1 MTGLIIIG
9 AIRVIVAYFSVW
21 GFAAHLDK
29 AEMAANTDEDMNFLK
44 HLGIMALCGLLAWV
58 AFFAFWF

>member
-9 AIRVIVAYFSVW
+9 AIRVIVAYVTIW

-29 AEMAANTDEDMNFLK
+29 AEKAADTREDMSFLK

-58 AFFAFWF
+58 AIFAFWF